1 MCDKLLREQALG
13 KQLTKTG
20 PLSHNTNIPLG
31 KTGSGRRLQKAEP
44 VEMQRLLMIMI
55 KQTVW
60 QKKPLREMARKRYI
74 FIPMM
79 PLETGYQSMGTAKRQ
94 SMPTTAGTSL

>member
-20 PLSHNTNIPLG
+20 PLSHNTNIPLER
-31 KTGSGRRLQKAEP
+31 TGSGQKSQKAEP
-44 VEMQRLLMIMI
+44 AGMQRYLMIMI

-60 QKKPLREMARKRYI
+60 
-74 FIPMM
+74 
-79 PLETGYQSMGTAKRQ
+79 
-94 SMPTTAGTSL
+94 